1 MWRLLS
7 GSNANTFTI
16 QNTGTGSLSLTSV
29 SSSDNT
35 QFAVSGTTSGTI
47 AASGSA
53 TFTVTFDPGSTGTKS
68 ATITVVS
75 DDADEGTYTFDVEG
89 EGVAPEINIQ
99 GNSVSIVSGDT
110 TPSATDDTDFGD
122 VAVA

>member
-1 MWRLLS
+1 M
-7 GSNANTFTI
+7 
-16 QNTGTGSLSLTSV
+16 
-29 SSSDNT
+29 
-35 QFAVSGTTSGTI
+35 
-47 AASGSA
+47 
-53 TFTVTFDPGSTGTKS
+53 TFDPGSTGTKS